1 MPMSRF
7 DFALTLVPDPEHF
20 STENWVRRLEQFEGR
35 SIHFVGLRLPP
46 GCFGGCIIVTEETE
60 GRDGIQYPVTEYVV
74 YANDLPAAHREHV
87 LAHELSHIT
96 LGHPTV
102 VLSPEQFATWTPNSL
117 LSMPDPYFACR
128 ASDTTHSSTWL
139 EIDQEAERL
148 TRLIYQ
154 RVLLAR
160 QRAGLSRYSSQQ
172 DFERGLRRLGID

>member
-1 MPMSRF
+1 MPMSQL

-20 STENWVRRLEQFEGR
+20 STETWVRRLEQFESR
-35 SIHFVGLRLPP
+35 VILFVGLRLPP
-46 GCFGGCIIVTEETE
+46 GCFGGCIIVTEESE
-60 GRDGIQYPVTEYVV
+60 SLDGIRYPATEYVV

-87 LAHELSHIT
+87 LAHELAHIT

-102 VLSPEQFATWTPNSL
+102 VLSPEQFASWSPHSILSVATPHFS
-117 LSMPDPYFACR
+117 CR
-128 ASDTTHSSTWL
+128 ASDTIHPSARL
-139 EIDQEAERL
+139 AMDQEAERL

-160 QRAGLSRYSSQQ
+160 QRAGLGRYSSQQ

>member
-1 MPMSRF
+1 MPISQF
-7 DFALTLVPDPEHF
+7 DFALALVPDPEHF
-20 STENWVRRLEQFEGR
+20 STENWARRLEQFESR

-60 GRDGIQYPVTEYVV
+60 GLGGVRYPATEYVV
-74 YANDLPAAHREHV
+74 YANDLPATHREHV

-102 VLSPEQFATWTPNSL
+102 VLSPEQFANWSPNSI
-117 LSMPDPYFACR
+117 LSVTTPYFSCR
-128 ASDTTHSSTWL
+128 ASDTTHSSSRL
-139 EIDQEAERL
+139 ETDQEAERL

-160 QRAGLSRYSSQQ
+160 QRAGLRRYSSQQ